1 MRSSRAARLAR
12 LFLLT
17 VSQMGFQPGA
27 VGTIVVEVD
36 DVVEVDV
43 EVSVMVAVIMF
54 VMVS

>member
-1 MRSSRAARLAR
+1 M
-12 LFLLT
+12 T